1 MFVTGVAA
9 QWPQQG
15 QVRGQGHRE
24 PGETAALEGRVNAH
38 GGDCKNLQVVLAD
51 QSGSQIAAAQ
61 VSLNGTFSFSGVP
74 LGQYTLRVLDGN
86 KLISERYVSVDELV
100 EQVDLELPRDRGENQ
115 NDGTVSVSEL
125 QHRIPAKALKEAQNG
140 ESALRKGNV
149 DVAIGNFERA
159 LGIDP
164 DFAAVREE
172 LANLYLQKHDDAR
185 AVVHLEALLRQRRSS
200 VWGWTSLCAAHFR
213 LGQVAEAEAAAR
225 RALALDAAQK
235 TSRYVLGISLAS
247 QGKNP
252 DEALASLRET
262 FAKYPRGHLAAA
274 EILANRG
281 DIAGARDELESYL
294 GSHPPEDTSEVNA
307 WLARHPQPRASAA
320 ESVPGAR

>member
-1 MFVTGVAA
+1 
-9 QWPQQG
+9 
-15 QVRGQGHRE
+15 
-24 PGETAALEGRVNAH
+24 
-38 GGDCKNLQVVLAD
+38 
-51 QSGSQIAAAQ
+51 
-61 VSLNGTFSFSGVP
+61 
-74 LGQYTLRVLDGN
+74 LDGN